1 MRKEIFLRNAFLT
14 KHYESKSVLLP
25 RTTVIDSSTADVALR
40 VSREIVES
48 QASRS
53 ATKYFLSSALE
64 KECLSHKSY
73 QAVYL
78 VHLYSVA
85 GGFP

>member
-1 MRKEIFLRNAFLT
+1 MAGLEN
-14 KHYESKSVLLP
+14 HYASKSVLLP
-25 RTTVIDSSTADVALR
+25 LTTVIDSSTADIALR
-40 VSREIVES
+40 VSREIVEI

-53 ATKYFLSSALE
+53 ATQHFLSSAVT